1 MRILFSLNWLLV
13 RGLFLAAALLIAAAM
28 LGICFEVMLRMLGKG
43 SISGMM
49 EGTEY
54 ALFFS
59 TFFAAPYLLRENQHI
74 HVDIV
79 TARLPDRLKAWCD
92 YFVFA
97 VVMAIALVLF
107 VIGARILEANYSAG
121 FLVFKDIVFPRWW
134 LDWVIP
140 LSAVAI
146 AVQGL
151 EKLLALRRQ
160 RLRAEPGM

>member
-1 MRILFSLNWLLV
+1 MRTLFRLNWFLV
-13 RGLFLAAALLIAAAM
+13 RGLYLVAALLIAAAM
-28 LGICFEVMLRMLGKG
+28 LGICFEVGLRVLGKG

-59 TFFAAPYLLRENQHI
+59 TFFAAPYLLRHNEHI

-79 TARLPDRLKAWCD
+79 TARLPPSWKAGCG

-97 VVMAIALVLF
+97 VVIVIAVVLF
-107 VIGARILEANYSAG
+107 AIGVRILEANFSAG
-121 FLVFKDIVFPRWW
+121 VLVFKDIVFPRWW
-134 LDWVIP
+134 LDWTIP
-140 LSAVAI
+140 LSAFAI

-151 EKLLALRRQ
+151 EKLLDLHRD
-160 RLRAEPGM
+160 RLRPGNGI